1 MQNMILTPHF
11 TLREFT
17 ESATA
22 RKYGIDNS
30 APAEVVKNLRRLC
43 ENTLEPLREVLDMPV
58 IITSGYRCKALNLR
72 ISCSSRKSQHM
83 SGQAAD
89 FYIAQRADQS
99 LKCKVYSV
107 KEGAPGVKEDTPSLE
122 CNVYSVKEG
131 NPSVKEDVPS
141 LKCNAQGHRELL
153 VKAFRMMLI
162 SDRIDFDQLIL
173 YPTFIHVS
181 YVSPTANRHRIL
193 VGKGGGLYG
202 SVTRERALTLV

>member
-11 TLREFT
+11 TLQEFT

-22 RKYGIDNS
+22 RKYGIDNTP
-30 APAEVVKNLRRLC
+30 PAEVVNNLRRLC
-43 ENTLEPLREVLDMPV
+43 ENTLEPLREVLEMPV

-83 SGQAAD
+83 LGQAAD
-89 FYIAQRADQS
+89 FYVSSRTFQS
-99 LKCKVYSV
+99 VKCKVYSV
-107 KEGAPGVKEDTPSLE
+107 KEDD
-122 CNVYSVKEG
+122 
-131 NPSVKEDVPS
+131 PSVKGEEM
-141 LKCNAQGHRELL
+141 GHRELL

-181 YVSPTANRHRIL
+181 YVSPKDNRHRIL

-202 SVTRERALTLV
+202 SVKLEAALTIH

>member
-1 MQNMILTPHF
+1 MLMQNIILTPHF
-11 TLREFT
+11 TLQEFT

-83 SGQAAD
+83 LGQAAD
-89 FYIAQRADQS
+89 FFVSSRTVQS
-99 LKCKVYSV
+99 
-107 KEGAPGVKEDTPSLE
+107 
-122 CNVYSVKEG
+122 
-131 NPSVKEDVPS
+131 
-141 LKCNAQGHRELL
+141 HRELL

-181 YVSPTANRHRIL
+181 YVSPKANRHRIL

-202 SVTRERALTLV
+202 SVTRERALTLL

>member
-1 MQNMILTPHF
+1 MQNIILTPHF
-11 TLREFT
+11 TLQEFT

-83 SGQAAD
+83 LGQAAD
-89 FYIAQRADQS
+89 FFVSSRTVQS
-99 LKCKVYSV
+99 
-107 KEGAPGVKEDTPSLE
+107 
-122 CNVYSVKEG
+122 
-131 NPSVKEDVPS
+131 
-141 LKCNAQGHRELL
+141 HRELL

-181 YVSPTANRHRIL
+181 YVSPKANRHRIL

-202 SVTRERALTLV
+202 SVTRERALTLL

>member
-1 MQNMILTPHF
+1 MQNIILTPHF
-11 TLREFT
+11 TLQEFT

-43 ENTLEPLREVLDMPV
+43 ENTLEPLREALDMPV

-83 SGQAAD
+83 LGQAAD
-89 FYIAQRADQS
+89 FYIAHGSVES
-99 LKCKVYSV
+99 LKCKVDSV
-107 KEGAPGVKEDTPSLE
+107 KREAI
-122 CNVYSVKEG
+122 
-131 NPSVKEDVPS
+131 
-141 LKCNAQGHRELL
+141 GHRELL

-162 SDRIDFDQLIL
+162 SDRIDYDQLIL

-181 YVSPTANRHRIL
+181 YVSPKANRRRIL
-193 VGKGGGLYG
+193 IGKGGGLYG

>member
-1 MQNMILTPHF
+1 MQNIILTPHF
-11 TLREFT
+11 TLQEFT

-43 ENTLEPLREVLDMPV
+43 ENTLEPLREVLEMPV

-83 SGQAAD
+83 LGQAAD
-89 FYIAQRADQS
+89 FYIAQRGFES

-107 KEGAPGVKEDTPSLE
+107 KEGAPSVKEGAPSVK

-131 NPSVKEDVPS
+131 APSVKGG
-141 LKCNAQGHRELL
+141 AMGHRELL

-181 YVSPTANRHRIL
+181 YVSAKANRHRIL

-202 SVTRERALTLV
+202 SVTMERALTLL

>member
-11 TLREFT
+11 TLQEFT

-22 RKYGIDNS
+22 RKYGIDNTP
-30 APAEVVKNLRRLC
+30 PAEVVNNLRRLC
-43 ENTLEPLREVLDMPV
+43 KNTLEPLREALDMPV

-83 SGQAAD
+83 LGQAAD
-89 FYIAQRADQS
+89 FYIAQRGFES
-99 LKCKVYSV
+99 LKCNVYSVKVDNPSVKCKVYSV
-107 KEGAPGVKEDTPSLE
+107 KEDAPGVKGDAL
-122 CNVYSVKEG
+122 
-131 NPSVKEDVPS
+131 
-141 LKCNAQGHRELL
+141 GHRELL

-162 SDRIDFDQLIL
+162 SDRIDYDQLIL

-181 YVSPTANRHRIL
+181 YVSPKANRHRIL

-202 SVTRERALTLV
+202 SVTMERALTLI